1 MKQGFLEDCHC
12 LFCPEIGMAG
22 LPVAS
27 VGCCMW
33 KVIDV
38 EDQERLNRSMGL
50 SIQ

>member
-1 MKQGFLEDCHC
+1 MKQGFLEGCRC
-12 LFCPEIGMAG
+12 LFCPEFGMAG

-27 VGCCMW
+27 VGGCLW

-38 EDQERLNRSMGL
+38 EDQERLNRRVGL